1 MKSQRLILK
10 RSLHMARFRIIAL
23 SIVLLVV
30 VGIGFASY
38 RSYQYVEHD
47 PQFCA
52 SCHLMATAW
61 TTWKQGPHNKLDC
74 HVCHQQN
81 IQDRVRIVWSWAI
94 SDIKNVPPHTRL
106 NRRVCEEC
114 HLNDKANWPQI
125 SKTTGHELHVKRAN
139 LECLSCHLPS
149 LLNRFLMSVANAYSL

>member
-1 MKSQRLILK
+1 
-10 RSLHMARFRIIAL
+10 MARFRIIAL

-30 VGIGFASY
+30 VGIGFAGY

-74 HVCHQQN
+74 HVCHQQS

-106 NRRVCEEC
+106 NRRVCEDC
-114 HLNDKANWPQI
+114 HLNDKANWPQDQQDGG
-125 SKTTGHELHVKRAN
+125 T
-139 LECLSCHLPS
+139 
-149 LLNRFLMSVANAYSL
+149 